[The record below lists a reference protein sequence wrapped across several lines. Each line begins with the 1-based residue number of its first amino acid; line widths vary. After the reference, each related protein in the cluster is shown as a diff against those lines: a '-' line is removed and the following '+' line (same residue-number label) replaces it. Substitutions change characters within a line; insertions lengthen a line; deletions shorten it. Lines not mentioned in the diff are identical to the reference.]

1 MTTEKV
7 LQLNTESLKKKE
19 KENTGA
25 KEAYGHH
32 NAFLSFGFQWPS
44 YQFYDTTQF
53 AFMICMGNEAIS
65 NHHI

>member
-7 LQLNTESLKKKE
+7 LQLNTVIKKKKKE
-19 KENTGA
+19 RIQQEK
-25 KEAYGHH
+25 KHGHH

-44 YQFYDTTQF
+44 YQFYDKTQF
-53 AFMICMGNEAIS
+53 AFIICMGNEAIS

>member
-7 LQLNTESLKKKE
+7 LQLNTVIKKKKKKE
-19 KENTGA
+19 RIQQEK
-25 KEAYGHH
+25 KHGHH

-44 YQFYDTTQF
+44 CQFYDKTQF
-53 AFMICMGNEAIS
+53 AFIICMGNEAIS